1 MPLRAILNRT
11 RSVSPARRA
20 AYNRQ
25 VGVLLQREAATAAA
39 VFRHAVALRLLVFR
53 AWEAAAVLAAVRTR
67 LRPHSRA
74 FRAWARLALGRYLF
88 WRRTASAP

>member
-11 RSVSPARRA
+11 RSVAPVQRA
-20 AYNRQ
+20 EYNRR
-25 VGVLLQREAATAAA
+25 VGVLLQREAATGQFLRWRHAA
-39 VFRHAVALRLLVFR
+39 VRMLVFR
-53 AWEAAAVLAAVRTR
+53 AWEAAAVLAAVRARTH
-67 LRPHSRA
+67 PHMRA